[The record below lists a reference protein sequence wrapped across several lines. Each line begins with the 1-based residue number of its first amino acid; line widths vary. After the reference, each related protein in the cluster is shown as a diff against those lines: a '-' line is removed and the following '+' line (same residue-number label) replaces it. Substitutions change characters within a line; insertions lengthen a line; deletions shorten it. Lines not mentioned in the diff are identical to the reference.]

1 MNSRLWLLTVL
12 LLASFNLAEAQQPT
26 KIPRIGY
33 ISGTGNETNQG
44 PYVEALRQGLREL
57 GYIEGKNFTIEYRGA
72 EGKTDRI
79 PSLAVELIERQVNV
93 LILATLPAILAAKQV
108 TKTTPIIMVASVEP
122 VASKLVDS
130 LARPGG
136 NLTGI
141 STLAQDLS
149 GKRLELLMEVVP
161 RLSRVAV
168 LRDLDSQNSVV
179 QFKEYEAAARVL
191 KIELQSP
198 DVRGPNPDLDN
209 ALLAA
214 TKGRNDALIT
224 ITNAN
229 LFVQQK
235 RVADLAIR
243 NKLPSMF
250 QGRTWV
256 DSGGLMSYSTDE
268 VGAFRRAAAYV
279 DKILKGTKP
288 ADLPVEQMTKFE
300 FVINLN
306 TAKQIGL
313 NIPQSV
319 LFRADKVIK

>member
-1 MNSRLWLLTVL
+1 MNSRLWLLAVL
-12 LLASFNLAEAQQPT
+12 LLTSFNLADAQQPV

-72 EGKTDRI
+72 EGKPDRE
-79 PSLAVELIERQVNV
+79 PSLAADLIERQVNV
-93 LILATLPAILAAKQV
+93 LIVATLPAILAAKQT
-108 TKTTPIIMVASVEP
+108 TKTTPIIMIASVEP
-122 VASKLVDS
+122 VATKLVDS

-161 RLSRVAV
+161 RLARVAV
-168 LRDLDSQNSVV
+168 LRDVDSQGAAV

-191 KIELQSP
+191 KIELQSL
-198 DVRGPNPDLDN
+198 DVRGPNPNLEN

-224 ITNAN
+224 IHECKSFCATKAPCGSSDQEQAAVNVSRKH
-229 LFVQQK
+229 L
-235 RVADLAIR
+235 
-243 NKLPSMF
+243 
-250 QGRTWV
+250 GRFW
-256 DSGGLMSYSTDE
+256 
-268 VGAFRRAAAYV
+268 R
-279 DKILKGTKP
+279 P
-288 ADLPVEQMTKFE
+288 H
-300 FVINLN
+300 
-306 TAKQIGL
+306 
-313 NIPQSV
+313 V
-319 LFRADKVIK
+319 LFNR

>member
-1 MNSRLWLLTVL
+1 LVEVPLIAFTLVFGGVE
-12 LLASFNLAEAQQPT
+12 ASAQQTT
-26 KIPRIGY
+26 KVPRIGY
-33 ISGTGNETNQG
+33 ISGTGNQTNQG
-44 PYVEALRQGLREL
+44 PYVAALRQGLRDL
-57 GYIEGKNFTIEYRGA
+57 GYVEGKNFAIEYRGA
-72 EGKTDRI
+72 DGQTDRI
-79 PSLAVELIERQVNV
+79 PSLTIELIERQVNV
-93 LILATLPAILAAKQV
+93 LIVATVPAILAAKQA
-108 TKTTPIIMVASVEP
+108 TKTTPIIMVAGLDP
-122 VASKLVDS
+122 VATKLVDS

-141 STLAQDLS
+141 STLAHDLT

-161 RLSRVAV
+161 RLLRVAV
-168 LRDLDSQNSVV
+168 LRDVDSQNATL

-191 KIELQSP
+191 KIELQSL
-198 DVRGPNPDLDN
+198 DVRGPNPDLEN
-209 ALLAA
+209 AFLAA
-214 TKGRNDALIT
+214 TKGRNDGLIT

-250 QGRTWV
+250 QGSTWV

-268 VGAFRRAAAYV
+268 IGAFRRAAAHV

-300 FVINLN
+300 FAINLN
-306 TAKQIGL
+306 TATQIGL

>member
-1 MNSRLWLLTVL
+1 MNRTLWLLAVL
-12 LLASFNLAEAQQPT
+12 LLTSFNLAEAQQPV

-57 GYIEGKNFTIEYRGA
+57 GYIEGKNFVIEYRGA

-79 PSLAVELIERQVNV
+79 PSLAIELIERQVNV
-93 LILATLPAILAAKQV
+93 LIVATLPAILAAKQA

-168 LRDLDSQNSVV
+168 LRDVDSQNSAV

-191 KIELQSP
+191 KIELQSL
-198 DVRGPNPDLDN
+198 DVRGPNPDLEN
-209 ALLAA
+209 SLLAA

-250 QGRTWV
+250 QGSTWV
-256 DSGGLMSYSTDE
+256 DSGG
-268 VGAFRRAAAYV
+268 
-279 DKILKGTKP
+279 P
-288 ADLPVEQMTKFE
+288 H
-300 FVINLN
+300 
-306 TAKQIGL
+306 
-313 NIPQSV
+313 V
-319 LFRADKVIK
+319 LFNG